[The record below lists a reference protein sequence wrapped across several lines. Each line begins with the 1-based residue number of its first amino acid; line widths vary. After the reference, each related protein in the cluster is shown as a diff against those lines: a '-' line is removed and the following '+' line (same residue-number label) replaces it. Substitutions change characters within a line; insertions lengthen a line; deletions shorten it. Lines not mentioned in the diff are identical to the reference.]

1 VTACTGSGT
10 RTRRTT
16 EPNQSRLAVPAP
28 PPVPFGPCR
37 RDQIFR
43 GSYAP
48 PLGDMGER
56 LDRLLLLRVAEAT
69 IRSFM
74 RRLEDSLTG
83 ADLMTA

>member
-1 VTACTGSGT
+1 
-10 RTRRTT
+10 
-16 EPNQSRLAVPAP
+16 
-28 PPVPFGPCR
+28 
-37 RDQIFR
+37 
-43 GSYAP
+43 
-48 PLGDMGER
+48 MGER